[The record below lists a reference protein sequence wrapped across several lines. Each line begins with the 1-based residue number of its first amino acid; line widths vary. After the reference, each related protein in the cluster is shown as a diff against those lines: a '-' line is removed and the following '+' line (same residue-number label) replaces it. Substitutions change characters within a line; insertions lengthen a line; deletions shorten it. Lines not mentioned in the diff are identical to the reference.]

1 MTQVWKRLGAPQGLV
16 LVAVLYLISIGVG
29 IAQVVDPRYYGD
41 VAEPLTQVSGWLLML
56 GAAGAGVCALGGW
69 WAGER
74 VFILFAF
81 LGLTARSFVTGF
93 WISDGAAEAVAR
105 AGLDMLAGGWL
116 LLRALL
122 IWGADFDPT
131 RRPVRGDRGR

>member
-16 LVAVLYLISIGVG
+16 LVAVLYGIAIGVG
-29 IAQVVDPRYYGD
+29 VAQVADPRHYGD
-41 VAEPLTQVSGWLLML
+41 FAEPLTQLSGWLLMVGAL
-56 GAAGAGVCALGGW
+56 GAGACALGGW

-74 VFILFAF
+74 PFILFTL
-81 LGLTARSFVTGF
+81 LGLAARALAAGI
-93 WISDGAAEAVAR
+93 WISDGAAESVAR
-105 AGLDMLAGGWL
+105 SGLDLLAGGWL

-131 RRPVRGDRGR
+131 RRPVRGDR